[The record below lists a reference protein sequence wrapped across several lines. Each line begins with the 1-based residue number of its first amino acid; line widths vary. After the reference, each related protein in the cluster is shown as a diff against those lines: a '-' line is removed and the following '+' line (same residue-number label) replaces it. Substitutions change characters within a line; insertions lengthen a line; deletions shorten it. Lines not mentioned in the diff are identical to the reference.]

1 MAPAGTAFNHGFGLV
16 NDEELPRANFSWSDE
31 AGYNRVIGE
40 LIVML
45 PRLWST
51 LRSAMCNTGRNRV
64 FAERRRTRI
73 WYASTKVINVMAE
86 RDMRIRDGRD
96 RRGTEIPP
104 VSRRVLLA
112 AGGAVLLTSA
122 AAAVATELA
131 PGAHGART
139 HARREAGRISTGAS
153 APPKPGEA
161 NPAAVPPD
169 RQQPVLT
176 RGAARQ
182 PRREQ
187 PSLPYGE
194 PMYTVEG
201 GPKVVALTI
210 DDGPSL
216 VYTPQILGIL
226 SQYGIIASFSMI
238 GQNAAAFPG
247 VAREVA
253 AAGHAI
259 VNHTWNHYN
268 LRYMSAWAVQD
279 EISRAT
285 DAIHAA
291 TGEWP
296 SMFRAPYGVWPP
308 TVFSACAQAGL
319 TPLAWSVDP
328 RDWSRPGV
336 RTIVRDILSATR
348 TGSIILEH
356 DGGGNRSETV
366 AALKIWLPRLL
377 DAGYQFTTP

>member
-1 MAPAGTAFNHGFGLV
+1 
-16 NDEELPRANFSWSDE
+16 
-31 AGYNRVIGE
+31 
-40 LIVML
+40 
-45 PRLWST
+45 
-51 LRSAMCNTGRNRV
+51 
-64 FAERRRTRI
+64 
-73 WYASTKVINVMAE
+73 MAE
-86 RDMRIRDGRD
+86 RDTRIRNGPD
-96 RRGTEIPP
+96 RRSTESPP
-104 VSRRVLLA
+104 VSRRALLA

-122 AAAVATELA
+122 AAAVPAEFA
-131 PGAHGART
+131 ARAHGART
-139 HARREAGRISTGAS
+139 QARREAGRIRTRAS

-161 NPAAVPPD
+161 SPATFPSA

-176 RGAARQ
+176 SRAARQ
-182 PRREQ
+182 PPREQ
-187 PSLPYGE
+187 PRLRYGE
-194 PMYTVEG
+194 PMYTVED

-210 DDGPSL
+210 DDGPSP
-216 VYTPQILGIL
+216 VYTPQILRIL
-226 SQYGIIASFSMI
+226 RQYGIIASFAMI
-238 GQNAAAFPG
+238 GQSAAAFPG

-253 AAGHAI
+253 AAGHVI

-268 LRYMSAWAVQD
+268 LGHMPTWAVHD

-296 SMFRAPYGVWPP
+296 TMFRAPYGIWAPA
-308 TVFSACAQAGL
+308 VFSYCAQAGL

-336 RTIVRDILSATR
+336 RTIVCDILSNTR